1 MSQEEEWIE
10 IEGNQENQENQGEN
24 PDESNVSGKKF
35 DLLIT
40 GVGGQGAILASDII
54 GNAAVNAGLPI
65 RAAETHGMAQ
75 RGGSVVNHIRIGEE
89 YGSMIPKKG
98 ADLMLALEP
107 METIRYID
115 FLKDGGIVIVNTQP
129 VLPVTVL
136 SGLAKY
142 PDVEEILDA
151 LSEKYIVKAFN
162 ADEVAFD
169 AGNRLA
175 MNVAMVGAVS
185 GYLPIPK
192 EALLESIKA
201 LVPQKTI
208 EINIR
213 AFEMGRQ
220 KVEEV

>member
-1 MSQEEEWIE
+1 MSQAE
-10 IEGNQENQENQGEN
+10 Q
-24 PDESNVSGKKF
+24 KKF

-54 GNAAVNAGLPI
+54 GKAAVETGLPV

-75 RGGSVVNHIRIGEE
+75 RGGSVVNHIRIGGN

-107 METIRYID
+107 MEAIRYLD
-115 FLKDGGIVIVNTQP
+115 FLKDGGIIIVNTQP
-129 VLPVTVL
+129 VVPVTVT

-142 PDVEEILDA
+142 PEVSDILDA
-151 LSEKYIVKAFN
+151 LSEKYIVKALN
-162 ADEVAFD
+162 ANELAFG

-175 MNVAMVGAVS
+175 MNVVMVGAVS

-192 EALLESIKA
+192 EILLESVKA

-208 EINIR
+208 EVNLR

-220 KVEEV
+220 KVEES

>member
-1 MSQEEEWIE
+1 MSQAE
-10 IEGNQENQENQGEN
+10 Q
-24 PDESNVSGKKF
+24 KKL

-54 GNAAVNAGLPI
+54 GKAAVIAGMPI

-75 RGGSVVNHIRIGEE
+75 RGGSVVNHIRVGND

-98 ADLMLALEP
+98 ADLLLALEP
-107 METIRYID
+107 MEAVRYLD
-115 FLKDGGIVIVNTQP
+115 FLKDGGIIIMNTQP
-129 VLPVTVL
+129 IIPVTIT
-136 SGLAKY
+136 SGLTKY
-142 PDVEEILDA
+142 PEVSDILDF

-162 ADEVAFD
+162 ADDLAYE

-175 MNVAMVGAVS
+175 MNVVMVGAVS

-192 EALLESIKA
+192 EILLESVKA

-208 EINIR
+208 EVNLR
-213 AFEMGRQ
+213 AFEAGRQ
-220 KVEEV
+220 KVEES

>member
-1 MSQEEEWIE
+1 MSQAE
-10 IEGNQENQENQGEN
+10 Q
-24 PDESNVSGKKF
+24 KKF

-54 GNAAVNAGLPI
+54 GKAAVTAGLPI

-75 RGGSVVNHIRIGEE
+75 RGGSVVNHIRIGQT

-107 METIRYID
+107 IEAVRYLD
-115 FLKDGGIVIVNTQP
+115 FLKDGGIIIVNTQP
-129 VLPVTVL
+129 VVPVTVT
-136 SGLAKY
+136 SGQAKY
-142 PDVEEILDA
+142 PEVSDILDA

-162 ADEVAFD
+162 ADELAFE
-169 AGNRLA
+169 AGSRLA
-175 MNVAMVGAVS
+175 MNVVMVGAVS

-192 EALLESIKA
+192 ETLIESVKA

-208 EINIR
+208 EVNLR
-213 AFEMGRQ
+213 AFEAGRQ
-220 KVEEV
+220 KVEES

>member
-1 MSQEEEWIE
+1 MSQAE
-10 IEGNQENQENQGEN
+10 Q
-24 PDESNVSGKKF
+24 KKL

-54 GNAAVNAGLPI
+54 GKAAVIAGMPI

-75 RGGSVVNHIRIGEE
+75 RGGSVVNHIRVGND

-98 ADLMLALEP
+98 ADLLLALEP
-107 METIRYID
+107 MEAVRYLD
-115 FLKDGGIVIVNTQP
+115 FLKDGGIIIMNTQP
-129 VLPVTVL
+129 IIPVTVT
-136 SGLAKY
+136 SGLTKY
-142 PDVEEILDA
+142 PEVSDILDF

-162 ADEVAFD
+162 ADDLAYE

-175 MNVAMVGAVS
+175 MNVVMVGAVS

-192 EALLESIKA
+192 ETLLDSVKA

-208 EINIR
+208 EVNLR
-213 AFEMGRQ
+213 AFEAGRQ
-220 KVEEV
+220 KVEES

>member
-1 MSQEEEWIE
+1 M
-10 IEGNQENQENQGEN
+10 NQVEQ
-24 PDESNVSGKKF
+24 KKL

-54 GNAAVNAGLPI
+54 GKATVAAGLPI

-75 RGGSVVNHIRIGEE
+75 RGGSVVNHIRVGND

-98 ADLMLALEP
+98 ADLLLALEP
-107 METIRYID
+107 MEAVRYLD
-115 FLKDGGIVIVNTQP
+115 LLKDGGVIIVNTQP
-129 VLPVTVL
+129 IVPVTVT

-142 PDVEEILDA
+142 PEVSDIVDA

-162 ADEVAFD
+162 ADELAND

-175 MNVAMVGAVS
+175 MNVVMVGAVS

-192 EALLESIKA
+192 EALIESVKA

-208 EINIR
+208 EVNLR
-213 AFEMGRQ
+213 AFEMGRK
-220 KVEEV
+220 KVEES

>member
-1 MSQEEEWIE
+1 MSQAE
-10 IEGNQENQENQGEN
+10 
-24 PDESNVSGKKF
+24 KKSF

-54 GNAAVNAGLPI
+54 GKAAVAAGLPI

-75 RGGSVVNHIRIGEE
+75 RGGSVVNHIRVGKD

-98 ADLMLALEP
+98 ADLLLALEP
-107 METIRYID
+107 MEAVRYLD
-115 FLKDGGIVIVNTQP
+115 FLKDGGIILVNTQP
-129 VLPVTVL
+129 VIPVAVT

-142 PDVEEILDA
+142 PDVSDIVDV

-162 ADEVAFD
+162 ADELAFE

-175 MNVAMVGAVS
+175 MNVVMVGAVS

-192 EALLESIKA
+192 ETLLDSVKA

-208 EINIR
+208 EINLR
-213 AFEMGRQ
+213 AFEAGRQ
-220 KVEEV
+220 KVEES

>member
-1 MSQEEEWIE
+1 M
-10 IEGNQENQENQGEN
+10 NQAKKQ
-24 PDESNVSGKKF
+24 KF

-54 GNAAVNAGLPI
+54 GKAAVAAGLPI

-75 RGGSVVNHIRIGEE
+75 RGGSVVNHIRIGEDF
-89 YGSMIPKKG
+89 GSMIPKKG

-107 METIRYID
+107 MEAVRYLD

-129 VLPVTVL
+129 VLPITVT

-142 PDVEEILDA
+142 PDVQEILDV

-162 ADEVAFD
+162 ADELAYE
-169 AGNRLA
+169 AGSRLA

-192 EALLESIKA
+192 DTLLENVKA

-208 EINIR
+208 EVNIR
-213 AFEMGRQ
+213 AFEMGRK
-220 KVEEV
+220 KVEES

>member
-1 MSQEEEWIE
+1 MS
-10 IEGNQENQENQGEN
+10 EGKGE
-24 PDESNVSGKKF
+24 KKL

-54 GNAAVNAGLPI
+54 GQAAVISGLPI

-75 RGGSVVNHIRIGEE
+75 RGGSVVNHIRLGSDL
-89 YGSMIPKKG
+89 GSMIPKKG
-98 ADLMLALEP
+98 ADIMLSLEP
-107 METIRYID
+107 MEAVRYLD
-115 FLKDGGIVIVNTQP
+115 FLKDGGVIIVNTQP
-129 VLPVTVL
+129 IIPVTVT

-142 PDVEEILDA
+142 PDVQEILDT

-162 ADEVAFD
+162 ADKLAYE
-169 AGNRLA
+169 AGSRLA

-192 EALLESIKA
+192 EALLESVKA

-213 AFEMGRQ
+213 AFEMGRR
-220 KVEEV
+220 KVEES